1 MPLIAPASARRRG
14 IVLVLVLS
22 FLALTAL
29 IGVTFS
35 TFSAQ
40 GKINAR
46 NYARSVLNPSPN
58 DLMDF
63 ALEQLIVDTGDVR
76 SALRG
81 HSLARDM
88 FGNDASNN
96 GSLPGNPSTGAPF
109 FITNLQAVANSA
121 GLFDFQTNIPI
132 PALDPTFY
140 GYNFTRW

>member
-1 MPLIAPASARRRG
+1 MPSITPTSARRRG
-14 IVLVLVLS
+14 IVLVLVLA

-29 IGVTFS
+29 IATTFA
-35 TFSAQ
+35 TFAGQ

-46 NYARSVLNPSPN
+46 NYARSVLNPSPSE
-58 DLMDF
+58 LMDF

-88 FGNDASNN
+88 FGNDARNN
-96 GSLPGNPSTGAPF
+96 GYLAGHPATGAPF
-109 FITNLQAVANSA
+109 VITNLQPVANSG

-132 PALDPTFY
+132 PA
-140 GYNFTRW
+140 